1 MLVKTFYTTHGRFPS
16 QQEFRMLKE
25 MNEKRN
31 IEPKTLEDELTEA
44 CKQNRLN
51 LVKEYI
57 EDKGVSVDCISSSG
71 MTPLC
76 AATQANNI
84 NCVEYLLDK
93 GADVDKRSS
102 HGRSPLLFAA
112 ESGHLSLM
120 SYLINRGATNFTY
133 NDQQLESN
141 FISYHIRQG
150 ITRRDIYSV
159 LKDDTLAGIVLDYL
173 GLSGHRVRPIER
185 LTSHISTSRVN
196 KYIARDHV
204 YDYRGT
210 NRIEASYNFTKDTS
224 KDVEASPINPVT
236 VTPPSP
242 VELPEGE
249 PEVHE
254 ANK

>member
-1 MLVKTFYTTHGRFPS
+1 
-16 QQEFRMLKE
+16 
-25 MNEKRN
+25 
-31 IEPKTLEDELTEA
+31 
-44 CKQNRLN
+44 
-51 LVKEYI
+51 
-57 EDKGVSVDCISSSG
+57 

-76 AATQANNI
+76 VATQANNI
-84 NCVEYLLDK
+84 HCVEYLLDK

-196 KYIARDHV
+196 KYTPRNHV

-210 NRIEASYNFTKDTS
+210 NRIEEPGAFTKVDS
-224 KDVEASPINPVT
+224 KDVESCVGNDATASNVT
-236 VTPPSP
+236 HTHPAATTAAIDTAGPSP
-242 VELPEGE
+242 TSAEQPEGE

-254 ANK
+254 INK